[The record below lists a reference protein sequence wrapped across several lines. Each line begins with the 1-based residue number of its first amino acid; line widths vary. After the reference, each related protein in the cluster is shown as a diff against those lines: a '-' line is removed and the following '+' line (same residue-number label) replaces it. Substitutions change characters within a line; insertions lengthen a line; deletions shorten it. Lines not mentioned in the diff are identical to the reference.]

1 MNGTLGIDIWTVLS
15 PIDVMVGIA
24 FSSGG
29 KNSKMRTF
37 SDSPTFDTRT
47 FIASSQLSLLLISK
61 TNPERPWIRCCTKV
75 MHQKGPHVKYAAM
88 ESINA
93 ALSTYAPTA
102 RAMTPPPNQRAAF
115 QVKEE
120 NFDNGYLNA
129 PNYGYDQIALR
140 TENVYMDIRSPQHL
154 KKNMSL

>member
-1 MNGTLGIDIWTVLS
+1 MNGTLGIDIWTVPS
-15 PIDVMVGIA
+15 PMAVIAGIA
-24 FSSGG
+24 SFSGG
-29 KNSKMRTF
+29 KNWKMRTF
-37 SDSPTFDTRT
+37 LDSPTLHTRT
-47 FIASSQLSLLLISK
+47 LIASSQLSLLLISK
-61 TNPERPWIRCCTKV
+61 SNPERPWIRCCTKV

-93 ALSTYAPTA
+93 ALSTYAPSA

-140 TENVYMDIRSPQHL
+140 
-154 KKNMSL
+154 